1 MSQAVE
7 RLLTESLEGFWLEKW
22 EIEGRDLFVLT
33 KDGKSGFIVTPHLVE
48 KEKLMTREEHVELW
62 SHLGRS

>member
-1 MSQAVE
+1 MNDVE
-7 RLLTESLEGFWLEKW
+7 RLLNFNLKGFFVERWV
-22 EIEGRDLFVLT
+22 IEGRDLFVLT
-33 KDGKSGFIVTPHLVE
+33 KDGESGFVVSPHLVE